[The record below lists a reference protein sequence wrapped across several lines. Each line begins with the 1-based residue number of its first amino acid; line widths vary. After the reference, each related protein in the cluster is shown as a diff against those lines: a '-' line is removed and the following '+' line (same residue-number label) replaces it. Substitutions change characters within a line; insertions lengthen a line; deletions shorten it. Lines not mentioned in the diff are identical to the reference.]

1 MKKKIKYFIV
11 ATLALILSYSFMGT
25 PLNSIVTFAQTTVNT
40 QNDIENI
47 EQIDNLDLSNDDVTS
62 IESGSQY
69 DFECQG
75 IVDFYEEDYSEVC
88 P

>member
-1 MKKKIKYFIV
+1 
-11 ATLALILSYSFMGT
+11 MGT
-25 PLNSIVTFAQTTVNT
+25 PLNSIVTFAQSTVNT

-47 EQIDNLDLSNDDVTS
+47 EQIDNLDLNNDDVTS

-75 IVDFYEEDYSEVC
+75 IVDFYEVIL
-88 P
+88 